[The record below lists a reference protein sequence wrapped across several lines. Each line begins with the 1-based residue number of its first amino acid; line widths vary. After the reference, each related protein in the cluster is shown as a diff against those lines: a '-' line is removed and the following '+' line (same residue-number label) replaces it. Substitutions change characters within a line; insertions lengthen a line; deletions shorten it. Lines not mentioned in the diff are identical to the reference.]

1 MVRAAIRGIWEHKLR
16 TLLLVLS
23 IVAGVSFV
31 AGSLIF
37 TDTIGGSFDALFEGA
52 FEGIDIRINP
62 DVDQG
67 FTNLQPAFDADVL
80 TIVESTPGIIDTWP
94 GVGGLVN
101 LSVGGEV
108 QSVQGPPNFALS
120 WEGDPTLTLVEG
132 RGPQGPTEVAIDT
145 TARERYDLAIGD
157 TIGLAATG
165 AISDY
170 TVTGVLEG
178 FGAGPALFTFDLATA
193 TSVLGL
199 NGLYTTI
206 DVTVEDP
213 ALLQEVLDDLT
224 SRLPDGVVA
233 VDAQAAAEEQ
243 AAQLKQALGFIQTVL
258 LVFAGISVVV
268 GVFVVYNAFRTVLG
282 QRTRELA
289 LFRVLGATKQQ
300 LVTSVIVEALVIGL
314 ISGVAGLIGGILL
327 ATAARAAFSLF
338 GGSGLA
344 DGGLVLAPG
353 TFVTAFAVGM
363 TVTLVSALLPAAR
376 ASQVSP
382 MAALATIDK
391 PPRRLTKQLVVGSVL
406 GVPGIVLV
414 ALTGLDRVNLLTGGI
429 GALAILIATYVFGAI
444 VGRPFVRTIARFLG
458 NTPVRKIATDNAARS
473 PRRTGATAGALM
485 FGVAFVVAVSVIV
498 VITQKTATA
507 VLEDAV
513 SAELTIQ
520 SAGADPTAGVSPEI
534 ASIVGQLDFVAA
546 TQSSRFA
553 QGSINGESTFF
564 GSFEP
569 ETVEQAYFF
578 DEVQGNWSDLV
589 GETVAVQRAQA
600 DELGLAPGDPV
611 TVDLGTGPEQWT
623 VAVVWDYS
631 SSVDDTQG
639 FYLPTSTLADRFP
652 QGNVV
657 SIGVKLTDGTDPDQ
671 AKATIAELIQT
682 DYPFANVTTQD
693 ELLADIQGQLLGLL
707 AFVFVLLAMSIF
719 IALLGIVLILL
730 LSVFERTRE
739 LGLLRAIGS
748 TRVQI
753 RAMIRWEAVFV
764 SILGAL
770 MGVVV
775 GTFIGWGLSGSIF
788 GAGFSFVI
796 PWTWIGLGLIA
807 SIVAGVLAA
816 ILPARRAANLNILE
830 AIAYE

>member
-16 TLLLVLS
+16 TILLVLS

-37 TDTIGGSFDALFEGA
+37 TDTIGSSFDALFESA

-62 DVDQG
+62 DVEQG

-80 TIVESTPGIIDTWP
+80 TIVDSTPGVKDTWP

-108 QSVQGPPNFALS
+108 QRVQGPPNFALS
-120 WEGDPTLTLVEG
+120 WEGDPTLTVAEG
-132 RGPQGPTEVAIDT
+132 RGPQGSTEVAIDT
-145 TARERYDLAIGD
+145 TARERYDLVIGD

-165 AISDY
+165 AIRDY
-170 TVTGVLEG
+170 TVVGVLEG
-178 FGAGPALFTFDLATA
+178 IGAGPALFAFDLATA
-193 TSVLGL
+193 TTVLSL
-199 NGLYTTI
+199 DGLYTTI
-206 DVTVEDP
+206 DLSVEDP
-213 ALLQEVLDDLT
+213 ARLQEVIDDLT

-289 LFRVLGATKQQ
+289 LFRVLGATRRQV
-300 LVTSVIVEALVIGL
+300 VTSVIVEALVIGL
-314 ISGVAGLIGGILL
+314 ISGVAGLVGGILL
-327 ATAARAAFSLF
+327 ATAAKSAFSIF

-344 DGGLVLAPG
+344 GGGLVLAPD

-406 GVPGIVLV
+406 GVPGVVLV
-414 ALTGLDRVNLLTGGI
+414 ALTGLDRANLLTGGI
-429 GALAILIATYVFGAI
+429 GALAILIAAYIFGAT
-444 VGRPFVRTIARFLG
+444 VGRPFVRTVARFLG

-520 SAGADPTAGVSPEI
+520 SAGADPTGGVSPEI
-534 ASIVGQLDFVAA
+534 ASIVAELDFVAA
-546 TQSSRFA
+546 TQSSRFV
-553 QGSINGESTFF
+553 QGSINGESEFF
-564 GSFEP
+564 ASFEP
-569 ETVEQAYFF
+569 ETVEQAYSF
-578 DEVQGNWSDLV
+578 DEVQGDWNDLV

-600 DELGLAPGDPV
+600 DELGLSPGDPI
-611 TVDLGTGPEQWT
+611 TVDLGTGPEEWT

-631 SSVDDTQG
+631 SSVDDNQG

-657 SIGVKLTDGTDPDQ
+657 SIAVKLTDGTDPDQ
-671 AKATIAELIQT
+671 AKATIAELIQA

-748 TRVQI
+748 TRAQI
-753 RAMIRWEAVFV
+753 RAIIRWEAVFV

-788 GAGFSFVI
+788 GAGFSFVV
-796 PWTWIGLGLIA
+796 PWTWIGMGLVA

>member
-1 MVRAAIRGIWEHKLR
+1 
-16 TLLLVLS
+16 
-23 IVAGVSFV
+23 
-31 AGSLIF
+31 
-37 TDTIGGSFDALFEGA
+37 
-52 FEGIDIRINP
+52 
-62 DVDQG
+62 
-67 FTNLQPAFDADVL
+67 
-80 TIVESTPGIIDTWP
+80 
-94 GVGGLVN
+94 
-101 LSVGGEV
+101 
-108 QSVQGPPNFALS
+108 
-120 WEGDPTLTLVEG
+120 
-132 RGPQGPTEVAIDT
+132 
-145 TARERYDLAIGD
+145 
-157 TIGLAATG
+157 
-165 AISDY
+165 
-170 TVTGVLEG
+170 
-178 FGAGPALFTFDLATA
+178 
-193 TSVLGL
+193 
-199 NGLYTTI
+199 
-206 DVTVEDP
+206 
-213 ALLQEVLDDLT
+213 
-224 SRLPDGVVA
+224 
-233 VDAQAAAEEQ
+233 
-243 AAQLKQALGFIQTVL
+243 
-258 LVFAGISVVV
+258 
-268 GVFVVYNAFRTVLG
+268 
-282 QRTRELA
+282 
-289 LFRVLGATKQQ
+289 
-300 LVTSVIVEALVIGL
+300 
-314 ISGVAGLIGGILL
+314 
-327 ATAARAAFSLF
+327 
-338 GGSGLA
+338 
-344 DGGLVLAPG
+344 
-353 TFVTAFAVGM
+353 
-363 TVTLVSALLPAAR
+363 
-376 ASQVSP
+376 
-382 MAALATIDK
+382 
-391 PPRRLTKQLVVGSVL
+391 
-406 GVPGIVLV
+406 
-414 ALTGLDRVNLLTGGI
+414 
-429 GALAILIATYVFGAI
+429 
-444 VGRPFVRTIARFLG
+444 
-458 NTPVRKIATDNAARS
+458 
-473 PRRTGATAGALM
+473 M

-534 ASIVGQLDFVAA
+534 ASIVGELDFVAA

-569 ETVEQAYFF
+569 ETVEQTYFF
-578 DEVQGNWSDLV
+578 DEVQGDWSDLI

-600 DELGLAPGDPV
+600 DEFGLAPGDPV
-611 TVDLGTGPEQWT
+611 TIDLGTGPEQWT

-657 SIGVKLTDGTDPDQ
+657 SIGVKLTGGTDPDQ
-671 AKATIAELIQT
+671 AKATIAELIRT